1 MPTVAQRIEELLG
14 QNVSLP
20 TIQDIIQREFAL
32 NDSMSS
38 QAIQDEWHRI
48 NPTGQADFSG
58 LRGVDIPF
66 RPPGGRPMPAPP
78 AGVGTQPPAGWVEP
92 SFPTYQGLGPGDPG
106 SFPSSTAVPKPAGVT
121 SAADFQAI
129 SPEFTP
135 REILSR
141 TRGGR
146 GDIWSSFLENMPGS
160 RNFSNLLRRGYQE
173 AFNPLSAQFALQ
185 SNIPGPAGG
194 YGPLDFRSFL
204 KSGPQRFTQQDFM
217 ESLGPLRMA
226 FGDDP
231 PDTSYGLRE
240 RFEDVQMQNNLMAQ
254 IMGGNIA
261 PGLREFLPGI
271 IERKRSAL
279 FDVDPE
285 ANIWRQFLADPRS
298 I

>member
-20 TIQDIIQREFAL
+20 TIQDIIRREFAL
-32 NDSMSS
+32 NDSMSK
-38 QAIQDEWHRI
+38 QAIQSEWHRI

-58 LRGVDIPF
+58 LKGVDIPF
-66 RPPGGRPMPAPP
+66 RAPGSRPLPAPP
-78 AGVGTQPPAGWVEP
+78 TDIGTQPPAGWVAP
-92 SFPTYQGLGPGDPG
+92 TFPTYEGLEFDDPG
-106 SFPSSTAVPKPAGVT
+106 SFPASTAVPQPAGVT
-121 SAADFQAI
+121 ADTDFATYAAPP
-129 SPEFTP
+129 SP

-141 TRGGR
+141 TRAGR
-146 GDIWSSFLENMPGS
+146 GDIWSSFLENLPGS
-160 RNFSNLLRRGYQE
+160 RNFSNLLQRGMQE
-173 AFNPLSAQFALQ
+173 AFDPLSAQFALQ

-194 YGPLDFRSFL
+194 FGPLDFRSFL
-204 KSGPQRFTQQDFM
+204 KAGPQRFTQQDFM

-226 FGDDP
+226 FGDEP
-231 PDTSYGLRE
+231 PQTSLGLRE
-240 RFEDVQMQNNLMAQ
+240 RFEDEALQNNLMAQ

-271 IERKRSAL
+271 ISRKRSSL

-285 ANIWRQFLADPRS
+285 ANIWRQFLADPTS

>member
-1 MPTVAQRIEELLG
+1 MPTVAQTIERLLG
-14 QNVSLP
+14 EGVSLP

-32 NDSMSS
+32 NDSMSA

-78 AGVGTQPPAGWVEP
+78 AGVGTQPPAGWVAP
-92 SFPTYQGLGPGDPG
+92 TFPTYEGLEFDDPG
-106 SFPSSTAVPKPAGVT
+106 SFPASTAVQQPAG
-121 SAADFQAI
+121 DFQGQTR
-129 SPEFTP
+129 SPEFTS

-185 SNIPGPAGG
+185 SNRPGPAGG

-204 KSGPQRFTQQDFM
+204 QSGPQRFTQQDFM

-231 PDTSYGLRE
+231 PDTSYGLRD

-285 ANIWRQFLADPRS
+285 ANIWSQFLADPRS